1 MKRTHKTIR
10 RAPAGFSLIEIL
22 IVVVILGI
30 LAAIAIPKLSNASQ
44 LAREN
49 TLRDDLRL
57 LRTQVGV
64 YKSQHSLFPG
74 YPGGDPNQT
83 PTAQSSYDQLLQY
96 TDLSGNVSATSSAQ
110 FRWGPYMTSM
120 PANPINGQTSWK
132 ILADADPFTPD
143 DSTGWLYQPTTG
155 RIAANS
161 TGSDQ
166 NGRPLV
172 QY

>member
-1 MKRTHKTIR
+1 MKRTHKAIR

-30 LAAIAIPKLSNASQ
+30 LAAIAIPKLSNASL
-44 LAREN
+44 LARES
-49 TLRDDLRL
+49 TLKDDLRL

-64 YKSQHSLFPG
+64 YKSQHAVFPG
-74 YPGGDPNQT
+74 FPGGDSSQT
-83 PTAQSSYDQLLQY
+83 PTAQTCYDQLLQY
-96 TDLSGNVSATSSAQ
+96 TDIAGNVSATSSTQ
-110 FRWGPYMTSM
+110 YRWGPYVTSM

-132 ILADADPFTPD
+132 ILADSDPFTPD
-143 DSTGWLYQPTTG
+143 DTTGWLYQPTTG

-161 TGSDQ
+161 SGNDQ
-166 NGRPLV
+166 NGRALV

>member
-1 MKRTHKTIR
+1 VKRTWKSIH
-10 RAPAGFSLIEIL
+10 RASAGFSLIEIL

-44 LAREN
+44 LARE
-49 TLRDDLRL
+49 TTVRDDLRL

-64 YKSQHSLFPG
+64 YKSQHSVFPG
-74 YPGGDPNQT
+74 YPGGDSNQT
-83 PTAQSSYDQLLQY
+83 PTAQTSFDQLLKY
-96 TDLSGNVSATSSAQ
+96 TDSSGNVSATSSAQ
-110 FRWGPYMTSM
+110 FRWGPYMTAM

-143 DSTGWLYQPTTG
+143 DSTGWLYQPSTG

-161 TGSDQ
+161 TGNDQ
-166 NGRPLV
+166 SGRPLV
-172 QY
+172 EY